1 MKKTFCIIATLLVL
15 MSQKSVAQQKNTI
28 TASSIWT
35 NDFIYSDLENI
46 ISISFNDGVKH
57 NFIARVDNDTN
68 VIITPIGNNRFKIQL
83 LNYRK
88 ENLQLT
94 IYEKKGDE
102 NTFCGVRNYD
112 VKKLNLPRLKLRK
125 HQASAK
131 NYCDLAALKNSEFL
145 KVEYNNNWL
154 GDDFFKV
161 INYRFT
167 CIGRRTNGPNV
178 ISFAGDSLAPI
189 QSLVNMLGDG
199 DLIQFDKIKVKGANG
214 SVYWL
219 NIEGYEIESINGN
232 GKLERYI
239 KSKLFNDSLERIK
252 LQKSI
257 NNEKQVR
264 LTKASLTKN
273 ISDYLIGRHYND
285 ISIFRKNLI
294 TYEYE
299 NGKFKNLQF
308 NETKEI
314 AKSNGLVKQETITM
328 LKQRPGSDDPTDL
341 VDTTFIDTIDEVP
354 TRIFF
359 DEKMNDLTN
368 ENSWYL
374 FAEYKNRIIAIPIT
388 EFVKEDAIAPQIVS
402 NYLCYLRKKN
412 IPEFNKYNNFL
423 YDSPRWWDSRDS
435 ISKGQLEFFEESVKF
450 HLANMYFRIVTGTKD
465 DISSIY
471 GKDYSTDLVQTW
483 DGYVDW
489 RKFKLLTN
497 YNPVWTNPFSGT
509 EEIKRPVFNLSH
521 SKFIESLAENVVDGG
536 GGFDTLY
543 HYFDFDKL
551 NGFELLNTINP
562 DGMTST
568 CVILQFNK
576 FIMGQNYF
584 EYLCTPL
591 SDVIS
596 SFDDLDKIILSNM
609 HNYNYADLKI
619 AEE

>member
-1 MKKTFCIIATLLVL
+1 

>member
-57 NFIARVDNDTN
+57 NFITRVDNDTN

-199 DLIQFDKIKVKGANG
+199 DLIHFDKIKVKGANG

-619 AEE
+619 VEE

>member
-68 VIITPIGNNRFKIQL
+68 VIITSIGNNRFKIQL

-112 VKKLNLPRLKLRK
+112 VKKLNSPRLNLDI

-154 GDDFFKV
+154 DDDFFKI

-167 CIGRRTNGPNV
+167 CIGKRTNGPNV

-189 QSLVNMLGDG
+189 QSLINMLGDG
-199 DLIQFDKIKVKGANG
+199 DLIQFDQIKVKGANG

-232 GKLERYI
+232 RNLERYI
-239 KSKLFNDSLERIK
+239 KSKLFNDSIEKIK
-252 LQKSI
+252 LKNSK
-257 NNEKQVR
+257 NNEKQIR
-264 LTKASLTKN
+264 LTKASLSKH
-273 ISDYLIGRHYND
+273 ISNYFLGRHYND
-285 ISIFRKNLI
+285 ISIFRKNLM
-294 TYEYE
+294 TYEYQ

-308 NETKEI
+308 NEASEI
-314 AKSNGLVKQETITM
+314 AKSNGLVKQETITTSVWSGGWGDS
-328 LKQRPGSDDPTDL
+328 LAL
-341 VDTTFIDTIDEVP
+341 HDTTFIDTTDEVP

-388 EFVKEDAIAPQIVS
+388 EFVKEDAIAPQIVC
-402 NYLCYLRKKN
+402 NYLCYLKKKN
-412 IPEFNKYNNFL
+412 LPEFNKYNNFL
-423 YDSPRWWDSRDS
+423 DDSPRWWDS

-450 HLANMYFRIVTGTKD
+450 HLANMYFRIMTGTKD

-497 YNPVWTNPFSGT
+497 YNPVWTNSFSGT

-521 SKFIESLAENVVDGG
+521 SKFIESLAENINDGG
-536 GGFDTLY
+536 AGFDTLY
-543 HYFDFDKL
+543 HYIDIDKL
-551 NGFELLNTINP
+551 NGIELLNIINS
-562 DGMTST
+562 DGTTST
-568 CVILQFNK
+568 SVILQLTNQ
-576 FIMGQNYF
+576 IMGLNYF
-584 EYLCTPL
+584 EYRCTPL

-619 AEE
+619 VEE

>member
-1 MKKTFCIIATLLVL
+1 LVL

-83 LNYRK
+83 LNYRN

-94 IYEKKGDE
+94 IYEKNGDD

>member
-1 MKKTFCIIATLLVL
+1 
-15 MSQKSVAQQKNTI
+15 
-28 TASSIWT
+28 
-35 NDFIYSDLENI
+35 
-46 ISISFNDGVKH
+46 
-57 NFIARVDNDTN
+57 
-68 VIITPIGNNRFKIQL
+68 
-83 LNYRK
+83 
-88 ENLQLT
+88 
-94 IYEKKGDE
+94 
-102 NTFCGVRNYD
+102 

>member
-1 MKKTFCIIATLLVL
+1 
-15 MSQKSVAQQKNTI
+15 
-28 TASSIWT
+28 
-35 NDFIYSDLENI
+35 
-46 ISISFNDGVKH
+46 
-57 NFIARVDNDTN
+57 
-68 VIITPIGNNRFKIQL
+68 
-83 LNYRK
+83 
-88 ENLQLT
+88 
-94 IYEKKGDE
+94 
-102 NTFCGVRNYD
+102 
-112 VKKLNLPRLKLRK
+112 
-125 HQASAK
+125 
-131 NYCDLAALKNSEFL
+131 
-145 KVEYNNNWL
+145 
-154 GDDFFKV
+154 
-161 INYRFT
+161 
-167 CIGRRTNGPNV
+167 
-178 ISFAGDSLAPI
+178 
-189 QSLVNMLGDG
+189 
-199 DLIQFDKIKVKGANG
+199 
-214 SVYWL
+214 
-219 NIEGYEIESINGN
+219 
-232 GKLERYI
+232 
-239 KSKLFNDSLERIK
+239 
-252 LQKSI
+252 
-257 NNEKQVR
+257 
-264 LTKASLTKN
+264 
-273 ISDYLIGRHYND
+273 
-285 ISIFRKNLI
+285 
-294 TYEYE
+294 
-299 NGKFKNLQF
+299 
-308 NETKEI
+308 
-314 AKSNGLVKQETITM
+314 
-328 LKQRPGSDDPTDL
+328 
-341 VDTTFIDTIDEVP
+341 
-354 TRIFF
+354 
-359 DEKMNDLTN
+359 MNDLTN

>member
-1 MKKTFCIIATLLVL
+1 MKKTLCIIATLLVL

-83 LNYRK
+83 LNYRN

-94 IYEKKGDE
+94 IYEKNGDD